1 MEALSCELQQDPE
14 SLCATFFPDSH
25 LRRPEGRSSP
35 DDIQMIVGADSVLPY
50 LQTLFF
56 EEHLVEVHLNDCTRV
71 FFAHLLDDPP
81 PLEAREVRG
90 ETMLVE
96 PDYASG
102 SYLKNAESIVLTP
115 LTPAIGNA
123 RVRTSKSVV
132 LRYFTGSIAIE
143 LGCML
148 LRPDIVGDCPVL
160 RFSYPLVGRVMRNF
174 RLYRV
179 KTLASVAARISFE
192 EGGIAASEKIYHEIV
207 DISAMGLAF
216 QIRCNDAPYE
226 GGETLRF
233 TVHVEDVG
241 ELSVAGIVRRL
252 SKVRTRQGYA
262 HICGVQFDLET
273 RALATE
279 IEALSAAV
287 QRLHLR
293 ELSKRISD
301 LRGIRLVR

>member
-1 MEALSCELQQDPE
+1 MEALACELSQDPE
-14 SLCATFFPDSH
+14 RLCATFFPDSR
-25 LRRPEGRSSP
+25 LGRPEGRSSP
-35 DDIQMIVGADSVLPY
+35 DDIQMIVGADNILPY

-56 EEHLVEVHLNDCTRV
+56 EEHLVEVHLNDCTRI

-123 RVRTSKSVV
+123 RVRTSRSVV
-132 LRYFTGSIAIE
+132 LRYFTGSIAVE
-143 LGCML
+143 LGCQL
-148 LRPDIVGDCPVL
+148 LRPDMVRDSQVL
-160 RFSYPLVGRVMRNF
+160 RFSFPVVGRVLRNF

-179 KTLASVAARISFE
+179 KTLASVAARIFFE
-192 EGGIAASEKIYHEIV
+192 RGSGAAREKTYHEIV

-216 QIRCNDAPYE
+216 QVNGENVSYE
-226 GGETLRF
+226 GGENLRF

-241 ELSVAGIVRRL
+241 ELSVSGIVRRL
-252 SKVRTRQGYA
+252 SKVRTRHGYA

-293 ELSKRISD
+293 ELSKRIAD